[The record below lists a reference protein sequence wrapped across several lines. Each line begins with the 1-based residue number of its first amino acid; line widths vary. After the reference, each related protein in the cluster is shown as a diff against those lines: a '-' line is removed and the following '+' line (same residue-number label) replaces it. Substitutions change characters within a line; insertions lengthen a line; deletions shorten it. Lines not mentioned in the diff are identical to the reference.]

1 MAEKFRA
8 TFKVKLGIKGES
20 RDHQFK
26 SILVDYDRLKESK
39 LKPPNTFNFKKG
51 SYIYNPKAISGYD
64 EKNRPIIE
72 YFLGNSLPITK
83 HISQSEDEE
92 PSVIDE
98 DGKKITINAY
108 ILHQTFDRGEMK
120 AIIASSQKEPQKFD
134 WMTLVIGAVMGTPLG
149 IILGLVL
156 AQHGL

>member
-8 TFKVKLGIKGES
+8 NFKVKLGVKGES
-20 RDHQFK
+20 RDQEYK
-26 SILVDYDRLKESK
+26 SVLIDYDRLKESK
-39 LKPPNTFNFKKG
+39 LKPPNTFQFKKG
-51 SYIYNPKAISGYD
+51 SYIYNPKAIKEYD
-64 EKNRPIIE
+64 SKGRPILK
-72 YFLGNSLPITK
+72 YFLGNTNPI
-83 HISQSEDEE
+83 IQDEE
-92 PSVIDE
+92 NEPTVLDDE
-98 DGKKITINAY
+98 GHKITVSAY
-108 ILHQTFDRGEMK
+108 IMNATFDRGEMK